1 MLENGD
7 HANFGFA
14 FFRPH
19 VTSLFV
25 LNMQSQPQTA
35 SPRIIT
41 TDQMAIITD
50 QMALNIVMHPPFRRV
65 P

>member
-7 HANFGFA
+7 HANFVLA

-19 VTSLFV
+19 VTSMFV

-35 SPRIIT
+35 NPRII
-41 TDQMAIITD
+41 ITN
-50 QMALNIVMHPPFRRV
+50 QVALSVVIHLTFRRV
-65 P
+65 PSG